1 MPQCILSSPSPPLQ
15 PSPHAPP
22 CPQGPGKSLRA
33 LPLPS
38 AAAFRDHDD
47 RSRPPA
53 DAPIP
58 LLVTIPPW
66 TLSNF
71 LFLSLPNH
79 VIPPLPPSLTTS
91 PSSLSVWP
99 SGPFPSPGWQEPS
112 PPSPPTPT
120 PCPSSAIQ
128 RRFPEKPPTPSAS
141 SAQTSPPPPCHS
153 TGLRPLPFPP
163 TLAPPSSTRRSS
175 PLFIQRDPHG
185 HIPPAY
191 GACGPSLDC
200 RYHSEGPG
208 ATHQS
213 SLSTDRLLS
222 IHHAGRDHLHP
233 PGPRPNPEPAQTPDP
248 PDPP

>member
-1 MPQCILSSPSPPLQ
+1 MTTEADPPPTPPSHFLLPFPHGHFPISSFCPSPTTSSHPYRLPSPP
-15 PSPHAPP
+15 
-22 CPQGPGKSLRA
+22 R
-33 LPLPS
+33 PLPYPYGPLVH
-38 AAAFRDHDD
+38 FLRPVG
-47 RSRPPA
+47 RS
-53 DAPIP
+53 P
-58 LLVTIPPW
+58 L
-66 TLSNF
+66 
-71 LFLSLPNH
+71 H
-79 VIPPLPPSLTTS
+79 HHH
-91 PSSLSVWP
+91 
-99 SGPFPSPGWQEPS
+99 Q
-112 PPSPPTPT
+112 
-120 PCPSSAIQ
+120 
-128 RRFPEKPPTPSAS
+128 
-141 SAQTSPPPPCHS
+141 PPPPVLPPRYS
-153 TGLRPLPFPP
+153 VDFLRNRPLPQPVPLRPRPPPSATPLACAPSLPFPP

-213 SLSTDRLLS
+213 PLSIGRLLP

>member
-1 MPQCILSSPSPPLQ
+1 M
-15 PSPHAPP
+15 
-22 CPQGPGKSLRA
+22 RA
-33 LPLPS
+33 LPLLS

-141 SAQTSPPPPCHS
+141 SAQTSPSPPCHS
-153 TGLRPLPFPP
+153 TGLRPLPPVPP
-163 TLAPPSSTRRSS
+163 YPHPALQHSPLIPSLHPAGPPRPHPPSLRRLR
-175 PLFIQRDPHG
+175 PLLRLPLSLRRPRRHTPILAEHRPTAVH
-185 HIPPAY
+185 
-191 GACGPSLDC
+191 PS
-200 RYHSEGPG
+200 RR
-208 ATHQS
+208 T
-213 SLSTDRLLS
+213 
-222 IHHAGRDHLHP
+222 
-233 PGPRPNPEPAQTPDP
+233 
-248 PDPP
+248 